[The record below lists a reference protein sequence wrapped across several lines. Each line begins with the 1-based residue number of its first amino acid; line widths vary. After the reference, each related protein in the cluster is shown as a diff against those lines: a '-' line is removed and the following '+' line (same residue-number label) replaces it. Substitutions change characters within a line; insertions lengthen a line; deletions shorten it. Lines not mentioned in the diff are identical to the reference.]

1 LRHRNKLKQDIMKK
15 IAVKI
20 SAFCLLLVSGV
31 IVSSCGGT
39 GSLLHT
45 LGSGGTLANAFTSVI
60 GLDKVTKQG
69 LVGTWHYDSPGCAF
83 TSKNL
88 LAKAGGEVA
97 ATKIEQEMAPYLQKV
112 GINAKNTTIT
122 FNEDGSFQATIAG
135 TSFGGTWTLEES
147 TAKVTMKGLLMSVNC
162 YAKREYGGIALLFE
176 SKKLLTVLQF
186 MAAMSGND
194 TVQKVG
200 ELSKNY
206 DGIRLGFDMK
216 K

>member
-1 LRHRNKLKQDIMKK
+1 MKK

-20 SAFCLLLVSGV
+20 SAFCLLLVAGV
-31 IVSSCGGT
+31 VVTSCGGAGT
-39 GSLLHT
+39 LLQT

-69 LVGTWHYDSPGCAF
+69 MVGTWHYDSPGCAF
-83 TSKNL
+83 TSENL

-97 ATKIEQEMAPYLQKV
+97 ATKIEQEMAPYFEKT
-112 GINAKNTTIT
+112 GINAQNTTVT
-122 FNEDGSFQATIAG
+122 FNEDGSFQAKIAG
-135 TSFGGTWTLEES
+135 KSFSGTWTLDES
-147 TAKVTMKGLLMSVNC
+147 TAKVTMKGLLLSINC
-162 YAKREYGGIALLFE
+162 YAKREYGGISLLFE
-176 SKKLLTVLQF
+176 SKKLLNVLQV

-200 ELSKNY
+200 DLSKNY